1 MYKFLSFFV
10 AFQTWHGECNND
22 GMNKTKLIH
31 ELAIQNL
38 KLIQDQGNLTT
49 DDEKKSYVR
58 QVLLWVKTRNVQ
70 ALKDAV
76 SSEY

>member
-1 MYKFLSFFV
+1 
-10 AFQTWHGECNND
+10 
-22 GMNKTKLIH
+22 MNKTKLIH